1 MNEETVRPGVVYLV
15 GAGPGD
21 PELITVKGARAL
33 GIADVVVYD
42 ALVQKGLLD
51 MAPKTADFVY
61 MGKRAGRLCPS
72 QEEINRTLVEY
83 ASQGKTVV
91 RLKGGDPFVFGRGG
105 EEVQALGEA
114 GIPCEVISGVTSGV
128 AVPASMG
135 IPVTHRGVSRSVAF
149 ITGHPGAGWDD
160 PVDWEGM
167 ARSVDTI
174 IIYMGLTRLPEIASR
189 LVAAGR
195 PADQPSAVISQGT
208 GQEQRQVVAPLGE
221 LFKTARKAGIKTPA
235 LIVIGDVVGLRG
247 DFATLASAAL
257 PAGMESDTVNG

>member
-1 MNEETVRPGVVYLV
+1 MKEQSAVNGMVYLV

-21 PELITVKGARAL
+21 PELITIKGSKVL

-51 MAPKTADFVY
+51 MAPKSAEFIY

-72 QEEINRTLVEY
+72 QEDINKTLVEQ
-83 ASQGKTVV
+83 AQLGRTVV

-149 ITGHPGAGWDD
+149 ITGHPGAGYED
-160 PVDWEGM
+160 PVDWEGI
-167 ARSVDTI
+167 AKSIDTI

-189 LVAAGR
+189 LIAAGR
-195 PADQPSAVISQGT
+195 PADQPAAVISQGT
-208 GQEQRQVVAPLGE
+208 GQEQHQVVAPLGE
-221 LFKTARKAGIKTPA
+221 LFTTARKAGIKTPA
-235 LIVIGDVVGLRG
+235 LTIIGDVVGLRG

-257 PAGMESDTVNG
+257 PAGIEPDPVNS

>member
-1 MNEETVRPGVVYLV
+1 MKEKTVGMVYLV

-33 GIADVVVYD
+33 GNADVVVYD
-42 ALVQKGLLD
+42 ALVQKGLLE
-51 MAPKTADFVY
+51 MAPKTADFIY

-72 QEEINRTLVEY
+72 QEEINRTLVEQ
-83 ASQGKTVV
+83 AGMGRTVV

-105 EEVQALGEA
+105 EEVQALGVA

-160 PVDWEGM
+160 PVDWEGV

-189 LVAAGR
+189 LIAAGR
-195 PADQPSAVISQGT
+195 PADQAAAVISQGT
-208 GQEQRQVVAPLGE
+208 GQEQRQVVAPLSG

-235 LIVIGDVVGLRG
+235 LIVIGDVVGLRD

-257 PAGMESDTVNG
+257 PAGIEPDPVNG